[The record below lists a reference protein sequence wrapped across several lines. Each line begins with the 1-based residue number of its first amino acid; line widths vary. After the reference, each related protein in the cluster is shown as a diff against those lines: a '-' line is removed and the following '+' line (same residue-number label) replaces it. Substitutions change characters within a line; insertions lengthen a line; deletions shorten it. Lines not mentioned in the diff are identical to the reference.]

1 MTKYLLSVHSVEGEV
16 GDPMTEEEMRQ
27 LMERVGV
34 LEQEMKSAG
43 AWLFGGALH
52 DVDTATVVRVS
63 DGEVLTTDG
72 PFAEAKEHLGG
83 FYIIEADDLDAAL
96 AWASK
101 TSAAVAKPIEV
112 RPSDTYP
119 RPDRLPNIDA
129 RLDEAAVGRIFREE
143 SGRSIAV
150 LIRAFG
156 DIDLAEDAVQEPF
169 AVALRTWARD
179 GLPPNPGAWITNTSP
194 HPAIDRLRR
203 EARGPKLVI

>member
-1 MTKYLLSVHSVEGEV
+1 MTQYLLSVHSVEGEV

-27 LMERVGV
+27 FMERVGV

-83 FYIIEADDLDAAL
+83 FYAIEAEDLDAAL

-101 TSAAVAKPIEV
+101 ATGAVGKPIEV
-112 RPSDTYP
+112 RPFRDE
-119 RPDRLPNIDA
+119 PDA
-129 RLDEAAVGRIFREE
+129 
-143 SGRSIAV
+143 
-150 LIRAFG
+150 
-156 DIDLAEDAVQEPF
+156 
-169 AVALRTWARD
+169 
-179 GLPPNPGAWITNTSP
+179 
-194 HPAIDRLRR
+194 
-203 EARGPKLVI
+203 